1 MLNNIVLSEFENKR
15 INVIIYNSS
24 LVEIS
29 SENLIHSRSL
39 NVNILDEN
47 LEEDT
52 ISTQENVFVT
62 KAAPNVVN
70 VIKR

>member
-1 MLNNIVLSEFENKR
+1 MSNNIVLSEFENKR

-52 ISTQENVFVT
+52 ISIQENVFVT
-62 KAAPNVVN
+62 KAASNIVN

>member
-1 MLNNIVLSEFENKR
+1 MLNNIVLSEFDNKI

-29 SENLIHSRSL
+29 SENLIHARSL
-39 NVNILDEN
+39 NVNVLDEN

-52 ISTQENVFVT
+52 ISTQENVLIT
-62 KAAPNVVN
+62 KSAPNIVN
-70 VIKR
+70 IIKR